1 MDGFL
6 GRDITFQWGGN
17 SPGDTILGVREK
29 GIEINGEAI
38 DVTSD
43 ENNGWRTLLNT
54 PGQREVTISLSGVT
68 KDKRLKTAIMGAD
81 AGRTQPVFLTYPDG
95 GVISGN
101 FYLQSHSETGSYNDA
116 TTFEAEL
123 LSTGEVTYTAN

>member
-6 GRDITFQWGGN
+6 GRDIVFQWGGN

-29 GIEINGEAI
+29 GIEFSGEAI

-43 ENNGWRTLLNT
+43 ENDGWRTLLGEA
-54 PGQREVTISLSGVT
+54 GQNEVTISLSGVT
-68 KDKRLKTAIMGAD
+68 KDDRLMRAWNTLTQ
-81 AGRTQPVFLTYPDG
+81 RTQPVFLTYPDG
-95 GVISGN
+95 RQISGT
-101 FYLQSHSETGSYNDA
+101 FYLQSHTETGTYNDA

-123 LSTGEVTYTAN
+123 LSTGAVTYTPAA